1 MLLISDS
8 QGNVTEML
16 PSKIYQGSNFANEI
30 ILLSPFGYWATVT
43 VTLPNGIK
51 RKELAMTSV
60 FENIP
65 RDYYAYRI
73 LFDKAI
79 TQYKGKLKLSFAIS
93 NFISDAKD
101 NELIPSQQQTITL
114 SEVCVNID
122 SSNVTLDTGKTEYT
136 AEESRVA
143 VAFTAAARD
152 DIMAARDAAENAR
165 DAAKD
170 AQKAAENARD
180 AAKDA
185 RDDAVKEQVKAV
197 NAQKAAENAQ
207 KAAEN
212 AQGEAERAAQNAAA
226 NAIAT
231 LHGSVMHDFYYDKN
245 KHVLTIETV
254 NPNSQNGQYKKIT
267 ADISEVED
275 AIENRIMENINGLEE
290 QLRMINEGGV
300 E

>member
-170 AQKAAENARD
+170 A
-180 AAKDA
+180 